1 MKNLITLALAFLLFS
16 CAKEEKQD
24 YTIVS
29 GKMTNNIE
37 DGKFNIIGND
47 FSHEIIVNQDGTF
60 TDTLDINYNGAYFI
74 RGTIGLTGIY
84 LHKGKNVSFE
94 SNSQDLNDITFSGD
108 LAIENNYLAQKSRL
122 KKEILGGDF
131 QTIYSIEEAEFLAKV
146 EETDKK
152 QKELL
157 ETTLFSVEDFKEK
170 EINSLKYHK
179 ELILSRFASYHAH
192 FAQKPDFEV
201 SENFPKADETIDYD
215 DASAFDFSGMYGPY
229 AQLVSAN
236 FDKKVEEEYEKE
248 VGKDTPFDELTYYK
262 KSVEVFKTIKS
273 QNIKNSLAQKVAYG
287 INPANEMSEELYKE
301 LMANITDENFKKE
314 LTEKFEKI
322 KTLVKGNPSPK
333 FDYENH
339 KGGTTS
345 LDDLKGKYVYIDV
358 WATWC
363 GPCKREI
370 PFLKEV
376 EKKYHGKNIEF
387 VSISIDEKD
396 DYETWKNFVTEQQLG
411 GVQLYADNAWKSQ
424 FVKDYAIE
432 GIPRFIIIDTEGKI
446 ISADAPRPSDEK
458 LIDLFNELGI

>member
-24 YTIVS
+24 YTILS
-29 GKMTNNIE
+29 GKLINFE
-37 DGKFNIIGND
+37 DENFKIYGNS
-47 FSHEIIVNQDGTF
+47 FEKEITPNQDGTF
-60 TDTLDINYNGAYFI
+60 TDTLYIPYNGGYVLGQQSF
-74 RGTIGLTGIY
+74 Y
-84 LHKGKNVSFE
+84 LHKGKNLAFE
-94 SNSQDLNDITFSGD
+94 LDIEKLDEISFSGD

-122 KKEILGGDF
+122 RKEILGADL
-131 QTIYSIEEAEFLAKV
+131 QTLYSNEEAEFLAKID
-146 EETDKK
+146 ELEKK
-152 QKELL
+152 QNELL
-157 ETTLFSVEDFKEK
+157 EATTFTVEGFKEK
-170 EINSLKYHK
+170 ELSSLKYHK
-179 ELILSRFASYHAH
+179 ELTLSRFGRYHAH

-215 DASAFDFSGMYGPY
+215 DASVYDFSGMYGPY

-236 FDKKVEEEYEKE
+236 FDKKVGEEYEKE
-248 VGKDTPFDELTYYK
+248 VGKDTPFDEQTYYK

-301 LMANITDENFKKE
+301 LMANVTDENFKKE

-322 KTLVKGNPSPK
+322 KTLVKGKPSPK
-333 FDYENH
+333 FNYENH

-345 LDDLKGKYVYIDV
+345 LDDLKGKFVYIDV

-376 EKKYHGKNIEF
+376 EKKYHDKNIEF
-387 VSISIDEKD
+387 VSISIDDKK

-411 GVQLYADNAWKSQ
+411 GVQLYADNAWQSQ

-432 GIPRFIIIDTEGKI
+432 GIPRFILIDTESNI

-458 LIDLFNELGI
+458 LIELFEELGI